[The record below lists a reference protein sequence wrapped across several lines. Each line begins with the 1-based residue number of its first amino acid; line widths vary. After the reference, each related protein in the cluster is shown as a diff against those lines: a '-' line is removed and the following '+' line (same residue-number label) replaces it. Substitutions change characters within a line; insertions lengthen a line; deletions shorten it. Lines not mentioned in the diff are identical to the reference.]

1 MRFNVLQA
9 QKNAL
14 RAVDAVAG
22 LANKTKP
29 NLTPAQTVAAMFAAD
44 VGTEIGFVKVGGFDT
59 HTNERANHANGLQL
73 VDKAIGEFFDAAGG
87 YGIADRVMVMTF
99 TDFGR
104 RVGDNA
110 SGGTDHGS
118 SGPILV
124 MGPRVNGGIY
134 GDRPDLAQLNGD
146 GNLIP
151 SIHLGT
157 VYSSI
162 MSQAFHVEP
171 SPIIGGDYPTMPLIN

>member
-1 MRFNVLQA
+1 
-9 QKNAL
+9 
-14 RAVDAVAG
+14 
-22 LANKTKP
+22 
-29 NLTPAQTVAAMFAAD
+29 
-44 VGTEIGFVKVGGFDT
+44 
-59 HTNERANHANGLQL
+59 
-73 VDKAIGEFFDAAGG
+73 
-87 YGIADRVMVMTF
+87 
-99 TDFGR
+99 
-104 RVGDNA
+104 
-110 SGGTDHGS
+110 
-118 SGPILV
+118 